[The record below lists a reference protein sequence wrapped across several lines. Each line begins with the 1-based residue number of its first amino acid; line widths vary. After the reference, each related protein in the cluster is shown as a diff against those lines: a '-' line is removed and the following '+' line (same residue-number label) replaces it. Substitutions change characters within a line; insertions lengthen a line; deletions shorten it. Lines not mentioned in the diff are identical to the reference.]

1 MGYHEC
7 KMMTNNKDVKLAT
20 REIYVA
26 LLSIHVIVVSLELND
41 VVVC

>member
-1 MGYHEC
+1 
-7 KMMTNNKDVKLAT
+7 MTNNKDVKLAT